1 MSSFSI
7 LTARYL
13 EQLCDIDEPQ
23 IVQKKV
29 NPQDSLLKRKITK
42 LLPLL
47 LRYQNEEE
55 MTQKEMKSTIQLLRE
70 IIPHVQKKEQ
80 ALLQKVYES
89 LDEYRQ

>member
-13 EQLCDIDEPQ
+13 EQFCDMDESSIP
-23 IVQKKV
+23 KKV
-29 NPQDSLLKRKITK
+29 NAQDSLLKRKITK

-47 LRYQNEEE
+47 LRYQHEEE

-89 LDEYRQ
+89 LDENHQ